1 MPLSSDIIEWY
12 KKISYKL
19 FSSWVEKYI
28 PYFESLK
35 PDLKKANIKISL
47 REYLSLAFMT
57 SILVFIL
64 EFPFVFVITL
74 FAPGFSVLMGFIF
87 SFSLSIV
94 FAAGIFLFF
103 YMYPS
108 ITVNERK
115 KNIDFTLPFATLYLA
130 TISGSNAPP
139 KTIFKILSEFEDY
152 GEISKEAKEISK
164 NIDLFGMNVTD
175 ALKKAAS
182 KSPSEDFKELLWGIN
197 TTISSGGDLSS
208 YLHEKATIFMQDY
221 RRRMTEYSQRM
232 STMLEIYITLI
243 IVGSIFF
250 IVMSSMISAFG
261 IGQSFVEL
269 VVISQFLVIFLGL
282 PLISIGFIILL
293 KKMSPLSR

>member
-94 FAAGIFLFF
+94 
-103 YMYPS
+103 
-108 ITVNERK
+108 
-115 KNIDFTLPFATLYLA
+115 FTLPFATLYLA

-208 YLHEKATIFMQDY
+208 YLHEKATVFMQDY

-269 VVISQFLVIFLGL
+269 VVVSQFLVIFLGL